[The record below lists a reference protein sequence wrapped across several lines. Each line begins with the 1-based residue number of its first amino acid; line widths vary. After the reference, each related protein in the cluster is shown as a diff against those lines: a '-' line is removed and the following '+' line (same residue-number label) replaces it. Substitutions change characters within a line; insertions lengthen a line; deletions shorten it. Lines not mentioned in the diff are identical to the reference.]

1 MSRARYGSMECE
13 AKFVCGMIAAWE
25 TFTVNSDKAR
35 QQAERRFKK
44 EERAEDGGKVM
55 MEYERQA
62 LATREKMARL
72 REMRLAKEAEKRSVT
87 IL

>member
-1 MSRARYGSMECE
+1 MECE
-13 AKFVCGMIAAWE
+13 AKFICGMIAAWE
-25 TFTVNSDKAR
+25 TFTVDSDKAR
-35 QQAERRFKK
+35 QKAEQSFKR
-44 EERAEDGGKVM
+44 EGRTRGEDVRKVM

-87 IL
+87 A

>member
-1 MSRARYGSMECE
+1 MEWA
-13 AKFVCGMIAAWE
+13 AKFICGMIAAWE

-35 QQAERRFKK
+35 QQAERGFKK
-44 EERAEDGGKVM
+44 EERTEDGGKTM

-72 REMRLAKEAEKRSVT
+72 REMRLAKQAEKRSVT
-87 IL
+87 VL